1 MVVHQDQGGRVS
13 QECRF
18 EDFARM
24 NDRRRERT
32 TGAMS
37 HSPTILSGLME
48 FISGTALTH
57 LLARAHAREDL
68 RLDLPDGM
76 GCLVVSF
83 VEGSQ
88 AVMVWREGELDLDFV
103 DLLCF
108 HQARIVMTLLPDAL
122 TEVWRR
128 RYNDRQ
134 TREPEFE
141 ATLDAVSRFLEQPY
155 PRPEWLAR

>member
-1 MVVHQDQGGRVS
+1 
-13 QECRF
+13 
-18 EDFARM
+18 
-24 NDRRRERT
+24 
-32 TGAMS
+32 
-37 HSPTILSGLME
+37 ME

-57 LLARAHAREDL
+57 LLGRAHAREDL

-76 GCLVVSF
+76 GRLVVSF

-108 HQARIVMTLLPDAL
+108 HQARIAMALLPDAL

-128 RYNDRQ
+128 HYDDRQ
-134 TREPEFE
+134 TQNVSSKPRSMPCPAFLISRIPVRSGCLDSGLPAPPRGRRDCVDRHIKKKPDATTRRAAERSEPR
-141 ATLDAVSRFLEQPY
+141 T
-155 PRPEWLAR
+155 